1 MKKSIIRIALIGLV
15 WGLTGTVTY
24 GQQAQQSRPHHHQ
37 MSEEEIAKFEAAKVA
52 LITTKLNLSPN
63 QAKEFWPI
71 YNEFNAKRKQFRREI
86 KQLLQK
92 AEQMDLNKA
101 DDEAAQQLLKRFSQV
116 RQSEVAVESDYT
128 DRFLRIVKP
137 SQLVQ
142 LFNAERE
149 AMRTLMKH
157 AHKPAD
163 KEQ

>member
-1 MKKSIIRIALIGLV
+1 MKKSLIQLAFIGLV
-15 WGLTGTVTY
+15 WGLSGLSAH
-24 GQQAQQSRPHHHQ
+24 GQQTAPPRPHHHQ

-52 LITTKLNLSPN
+52 LITTKLNLSPS

-71 YNEFNAKRKQFRREI
+71 YNEFNSKRKQFRREI

-92 AEQMDLNKA
+92 AEQMDLTKA

-116 RQSEVAVESDYT
+116 RQAEVAIESDYT
-128 DRFLRIVKP
+128 EKFLKIVKP

-149 AMRTLMKH
+149 AMRTLMRH

-163 KEQ
+163 KE